1 MPKRVLIL
9 GGTEEGRD
17 LARRLAREGYEV
29 ITSLAGA
36 TSAPL
41 SIDGRTRTGN
51 FGGSAGLAQ
60 FLRREG
66 IELLLDATH
75 PFAMNISSN
84 AIAAARAC
92 GIALL
97 RLERPAWRAETA
109 DRWTMVKDLEEA
121 ARCTPKSARVFLT
134 IGHRELTAF
143 FERTDLSG
151 VIRMIEKPKERLP
164 AQWTLVLSRPPFTI
178 EGEMSLMR
186 SHQISL
192 LVSKNSGGEQT
203 MAKLIAARRLHIPV
217 IMVERAKKPEALTA
231 RSVDEMMQLVSAQ
244 L

>member
-1 MPKRVLIL
+1 VPKRVLIL
-9 GGTEEGRD
+9 GGTEEGRE

-29 ITSLAGA
+29 ITALSGA

-41 SIDGRTRTGN
+41 PIDGRTRTGS

-66 IELLLDATH
+66 IELLVDATH
-75 PFAMNISSN
+75 PFALNISSN
-84 AIAAARAC
+84 ALAAAHAC

-109 DRWTMVKDLEEA
+109 DRWTMVKDLAEA
-121 ARCTPKSARVFLT
+121 AQCTPKSARVFLT
-134 IGHRELTAF
+134 TGHRQLKAF
-143 FERTDLSG
+143 IERPDLG
-151 VIRMIEKPKERLP
+151 GIIRTIEKPKEQLP
-164 AQWTLVLSRPPFTI
+164 AQWTLVLSRPPFTV
-178 EGEMSLMR
+178 EGEISLLR

-203 MAKLIAARRLHIPV
+203 MAKLMAARQLHVPV
-217 IMVERAKKPEALTA
+217 IMVERKEKPEAVTA
-231 RSVDEMMQLVSAQ
+231 RSVDEMMQLVSARV
-244 L
+244 